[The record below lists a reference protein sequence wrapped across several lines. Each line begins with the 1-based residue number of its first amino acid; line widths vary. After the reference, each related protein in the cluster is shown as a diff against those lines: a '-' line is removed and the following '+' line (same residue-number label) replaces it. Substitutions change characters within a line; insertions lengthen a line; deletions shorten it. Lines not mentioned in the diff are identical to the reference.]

1 MTRHA
6 RTWLGLLL
14 YMHARTDGR
23 PVVLIRNVHACE
35 AGRQR
40 ERDTYSHTHTRTHPL
55 ILIGGGELGMDEVIY

>member
-40 ERDTYSHTHTRTHPL
+40 ERDTYSHTHASADSDWGWGARD
-55 ILIGGGELGMDEVIY
+55 G